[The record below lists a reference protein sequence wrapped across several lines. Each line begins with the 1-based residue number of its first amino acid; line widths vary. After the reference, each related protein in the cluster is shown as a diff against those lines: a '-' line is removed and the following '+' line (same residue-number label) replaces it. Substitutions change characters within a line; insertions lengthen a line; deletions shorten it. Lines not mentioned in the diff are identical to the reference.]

1 MLQLSLTSRAAE
13 LRLNK
18 IVNQFDLPQDKQDS
32 ILINGIWTA
41 AIIQYCRCFT
51 SGERKGLTDN
61 IFAQMSDGAEEF
73 HEYVKAMRD
82 KFFAYSVNPFEGC
95 ETIVVFNDDNSL
107 KDFGVGYGNV
117 AKLQSTKEGLGNL
130 SKLYKDL
137 RNIIKTKCDEISI
150 QLKEEIKKLS
160 PEEINKL
167 TVQESCK
174 TNSLSLEYHFSKF
187 LLLHM

>member
-1 MLQLSLTSRAAE
+1 MLGVSIFLTLIKANSISLIT
-13 LRLNK
+13 
-18 IVNQFDLPQDKQDS
+18 
-32 ILINGIWTA
+32 TA
-41 AIIQYCRCFT
+41 
-51 SGERKGLTDN
+51 
-61 IFAQMSDGAEEF
+61 
-73 HEYVKAMRD
+73 
-82 KFFAYSVNPFEGC
+82 FF
-95 ETIVVFNDDNSL
+95 DNSL

-130 SKLYKDL
+130 SKLCKDL